1 MSQDL
6 ITGTAIFDDKGA
18 LVGTVMDVEI
28 DAEKVGILTEAGNHL
43 WVPKPLLTYRDQ
55 RWTLAA
61 GYTQTSPA
69 EVEAQQ
75 QERELDKTSA
85 DSFPASDPPSFTMGD
100 EGKGS

>member
-6 ITGTAIFDDKGA
+6 TTGTTIVDDKGA
-18 LVGTVMDVEI
+18 LVGKVIDVR
-28 DAEKVGILTEAGNHL
+28 DGEKIGIITEAGDHL

-55 RWTLAA
+55 RWILAS

-75 QERELDKTSA
+75 QQRELDKTSA